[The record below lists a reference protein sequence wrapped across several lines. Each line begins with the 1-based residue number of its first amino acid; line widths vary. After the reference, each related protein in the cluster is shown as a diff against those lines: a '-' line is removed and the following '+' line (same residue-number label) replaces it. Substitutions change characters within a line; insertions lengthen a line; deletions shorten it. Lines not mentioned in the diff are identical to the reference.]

1 MSLRIFHEKKRSGVG
16 VSILDKGS
24 QKVQTS
30 NYKINKYSGD
40 VMYNMRTII
49 NPTVCYI

>member
-16 VSILDKGS
+16 VSALDEGS
-24 QKVQTS
+24 QKVKTS
-30 NYKINKYSGD
+30 SYKINKYSGD

-49 NPTVCYI
+49 NPALCYI

>member
-16 VSILDKGS
+16 VSTLDKGS